1 MKNKAVEYPHPVL
14 NEFTNDFTDSEFSI
28 NVKSFSDVGNDI
40 VLELEYFLDC
50 LGLNELLKAGT
61 LKIIVRITCYRT
73 CFRKVED
80 LNIDSSTIISI
91 PKKKLT
97 DVLEIQASVVANDN
111 ISEFSV
117 EEFNKNYFDTKSFRL
132 RKGDIVA
139 NEPGIKIKLN
149 TILEKN
155 TSGVVQVTGS
165 PDISEMKLNYA
176 DINETDPA
184 LSNYIVITLPDT
196 EYKNY
201 AKLMNKKHKKNGI
214 ERFLQAAIILPA
226 ITEAINKLRI
236 EEIVETDDETPTYKG
251 TIWADSIMKALSN
264 YGIDE
269 LATCTKSDYELANI
283 ILGYVT
289 NDAINNL
296 MQKMTEWSTIRQEDD
311 VL

>member
-1 MKNKAVEYPHPVL
+1 MRNKAVEYPHPVL
-14 NEFTNDFTDSEFSI
+14 NEFTNDFIDSSFSI
-28 NVKSFSDVGNDI
+28 NVKSHSDIGNDI
-40 VLELEYFLDC
+40 VLELDYFLDC
-50 LGLNELLKAGT
+50 PGIVELLKTGD
-61 LKIIVRITCYRT
+61 LKIIARITCYRT
-73 CFRKVED
+73 FFRKVEN
-80 LNIDSSTIISI
+80 LNIDKSTIINI

-97 DVLEIQASVVANDN
+97 DILEIQASIVANDN
-111 ISEFSV
+111 IPAFSLD
-117 EEFNKNYFDTKSFRL
+117 EFNKDYFGNKSFRL
-132 RKGDIVA
+132 RKGDIIA

-155 TSGVVQVTGS
+155 ASGVVQVTGS
-165 PDISEMKLNYA
+165 PDIAEMKVNYA
-176 DINETDPA
+176 DINESNPA

-201 AKLMNKKHKKNGI
+201 AKLMTKKHKKNGI
-214 ERFLQAAIILPA
+214 ERFLQASIILPA
-226 ITEAINKLRI
+226 ITEAVAKLRM
-236 EEIVETDDETPTYKG
+236 EEIVEDDDEMPKYKG
-251 TIWADSIMKALSN
+251 TIWADSIMNALLSH
-264 YGIDE
+264 GIDE